1 MSISAIALATP
12 TSRQWV
18 LPLLALT
25 ILSALWGMLYWDAI
39 IAAVQTW
46 WVSPTYSHCFF
57 ILPISSYLIW
67 SKRYELACLKP
78 VPYLPALWI
87 ALPAGAAWLLG
98 NLASINE
105 VQQFAAVALFQMIVW
120 NIVGL
125 NSYRTILFPC
135 LFLFFLVPVGQYL
148 VPPLQALTS
157 WFVSAGLSVLGILHY
172 TEGNVIE
179 LPNGRFEVA
188 EACAGLRF
196 LVSNIVLCTLFAYFA
211 FRKWTKLVVF
221 MVAAVTVPI
230 LANCLRALGIV
241 LIAHWTDNRLAVG
254 ADHLVYG
261 WGFSVVILL
270 VLFGVGAHFRDAVG
284 TNQQLLYFT
293 EPNSP
298 SHSRLFATAA
308 LAALFLAVP
317 PALLEAKAA
326 YFPPSELTLALPQQR
341 GWTNAAPNG
350 PWIPKVS
357 AANKQ
362 LRLTLQHYPAAPID
376 FVLNYYRDDTKTHA
390 LTENQLW
397 DENHYNLISAANRHE
412 KWAGGILPLR
422 ELVLSSPTER
432 RLVWWC
438 YWKDG
443 QFSTSGAVVKLLSV
457 KNAFRPHTG
466 IALVAVSAPIL
477 GSEEIARASLR
488 SSLWTMKIFPAAN
501 TEIN

>member
-1 MSISAIALATP
+1 MSISAVALATP

-18 LPLLALT
+18 LPLIALT
-25 ILSALWGMLYWDAI
+25 ILSALWGTLYWDAI
-39 IAAVQTW
+39 AAAVQTW

-57 ILPISSYLIW
+57 ILPISAYLIW
-67 SKRYELACLKP
+67 SKRHELACLRP
-78 VPYLPALWI
+78 IPYPPALWI

-120 NIVGL
+120 NIVGPS
-125 NSYRTILFPC
+125 SYRTILFPC

-148 VPPLQALTS
+148 VPPLQTLTS
-157 WFVSAGLSVLGILHY
+157 WFVSAGLSALGILHY

-241 LIAHWTDNRLAVG
+241 LIAHWTDNKLAVG

-270 VLFGVGAHFRDAVG
+270 ALFGIGAHFRDAVG
-284 TNQQLLYFT
+284 TNQQLLYFI
-293 EPNSP
+293 EPDVP
-298 SHSRLFATAA
+298 SRSRLLATTA
-308 LAALFLAVP
+308 LAALLLAVP

-326 YFPPSELTLALPQQR
+326 YFPPTDLTLARPQQG
-341 GWTNAAPNG
+341 GWTNIALKG
-350 PWIPKVS
+350 PWSPKLS
-357 AANKQ
+357 GADRQ
-362 LRLTLQHYPAAPID
+362 LRLSLQHHPAVPID

-390 LTENQLW
+390 LTESQLW
-397 DENHYNLISAANRHE
+397 DENHYNLISAGNRSE
-412 KWAGGILPLR
+412 RWAGEALPLR

-443 QFSTSGAVVKLLSV
+443 QFSTSGAAVKLLSV
-457 KNAFRPHTG
+457 KNAFHPHTG
-466 IALVAVSAPIL
+466 IALVALSVPIL
-477 GSEEIARASLR
+477 ESEEAARANLR
-488 SSLWTMKIFPAAN
+488 SSLWIMKIFPAAN
-501 TEIN
+501 AEAN